1 MKHTEK
7 KGIKNEQSVSEPS
20 GNLKQLNVDVMQV
33 PEKGKYRKVFEEIM
47 VESFPNLVKIINLQ
61 IQEIC

>member
-1 MKHTEK
+1 MKHTET
-7 KGIKNEQSVSEPS
+7 KGINNEQSISEPS
-20 GNLKQLNVDVMQV
+20 GKLKQLNVDVIQV
-33 PEKGKYRKVFEEIM
+33 PERGKYRKVFEEIM